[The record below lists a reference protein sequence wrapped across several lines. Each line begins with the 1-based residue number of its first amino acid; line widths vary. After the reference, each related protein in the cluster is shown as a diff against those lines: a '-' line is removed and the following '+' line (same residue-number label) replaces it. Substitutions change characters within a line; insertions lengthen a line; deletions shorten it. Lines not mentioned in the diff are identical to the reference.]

1 MKIAIASGKGGTGKT
16 TIALN
21 LASVL
26 AGSSIKTTYV
36 DCDVEEP
43 NGHIFLKP
51 EIDKSDNVAIPIPL
65 VDLEKCTLCGMCSE
79 ICEFSAIAVTPKTVV
94 VFKDMCHG
102 CGGCFHVCPVDAISE
117 TDNVIGII
125 EIGKSGDINFMHGKL
140 DIGKAFSPPIIRELK
155 RNTPSDG
162 VTILDSPP
170 GTSCPV
176 IESISDS
183 DYVILVTEPTP
194 FGVNDLKL
202 SVEMVRQLE
211 VPFGILINRSDIG
224 DDEVIRY
231 CKKEQ
236 LDIILQIP
244 DDREI
249 AVAYSHGK
257 LAVDEIPKYIDDFKN
272 LFKKIQKAV
281 QD

>member
-21 LASVL
+21 LTSVL
-26 AGSSIKTTYV
+26 ASSSIKTTYV

-51 EIDKSDNVAIPIPL
+51 EIDKSVNVAIPVPL

-102 CGGCFHVCPVDAISE
+102 CGGCLHVCPVDAISE
-117 TDNVIGII
+117 TDNIIGII

-155 RNTPSDG
+155 RHTTNDG

-202 SVEMVRQLE
+202 SVEMVRQLSI
-211 VPFGILINRSDIG
+211 PFGILINRSDVG
-224 DDEVIRY
+224 DDEVIHY
-231 CKKEQ
+231 CEKEK

-257 LAVDEIPKYIDDFKN
+257 LAVDEIPKYIDDFKG
-272 LFKKIQKAV
+272 LFEKIKKVV